1 MPSTRRDDV
10 LEAARFDTLRAALV
24 DLTPA
29 QALAADALEIGF
41 THAQAVEI
49 AGVTRENVTR
59 WVEPPPRLPCGSGPL
74 QVHPRG

>member
-29 QALAADALEIGF
+29 QALAADALAIGF
-41 THAQAVEI
+41 THARVVEI

-59 WVEPPPRLPCGSGPL
+59 W
-74 QVHPRG
+74 